1 MLVLARWRRNGVARC
16 RGRQKFG
23 DGDDRRR
30 HPSESC
36 VLVPSSSELGLEI
49 ATATGGSS
57 SSTLRD
63 RVVELVVVMIAGV
76 LQVTVAINDNAGAG
90 SWLSSSSTLGHR
102 GHRRCCVKV
111 DVVNI
116 NDAAGKN

>member
-1 MLVLARWRRNGVARC
+1 MLWSLGKVGS
-16 RGRQKFG
+16 
-23 DGDDRRR
+23 GDDRRG
-30 HPSESC
+30 HPSESR
-36 VLVPSSSELGLEI
+36 VWVPSSSELGLEI
-49 ATATGGSS
+49 AT
-57 SSTLRD
+57 LRD
-63 RVVELVVVMIAGV
+63 RVVGLVVVMIAGV
-76 LQVTVAINDNAGAG
+76 LQVTVAIDDNAGAG